1 MRALTRL
8 LPAALAVAAVFAV
21 PPARAQLLNQLQSAA
36 PSVSIPSGG
45 DGAAAGGVLGAL
57 GGGGGVP
64 SVGAASPGNL
74 AGVLQYCIQ
83 NNDVN
88 GSASSVQ
95 SQLMSKLGGQASADP
110 GYGAG
115 QGGTLQTGP
124 GGGYSLGGTGIK
136 QEVTRKVCNMV
147 LQRAQSML

>member
-1 MRALTRL
+1 MRALSRL
-8 LPAALAVAAVFAV
+8 LPATLAVAALFVA

-36 PSVSIPSGG
+36 PSVSVPS
-45 DGAAAGGVLGAL
+45 AGGALGAL
-57 GGGGGVP
+57 GGGGVP

-83 NNDVN
+83 NNDVSG

-95 SQLMSKLGGQASADP
+95 SQLMSKLGGQASSDP

>member
-8 LPAALAVAAVFAV
+8 LPATLAVAALFVA

-36 PSVSIPSGG
+36 PSVSVPS
-45 DGAAAGGVLGAL
+45 AGGALGAL
-57 GGGGGVP
+57 GGGGVP
-64 SVGAASPGNL
+64 SVGSASPGNL

-83 NNDVN
+83 NNDVSG

-95 SQLMSKLGGQASADP
+95 SQLMSKLGGQASSDP

-136 QEVTRKVCNMV
+136 QEVTRKVCNLV

>member
-1 MRALTRL
+1 MRALSPL
-8 LPAALAVAAVFAV
+8 LPAALAVAALFVA

-36 PSVSIPSGG
+36 PSVSVPSVS
-45 DGAAAGGVLGAL
+45 APSAGGVLGAL
-57 GGGGGVP
+57 GGGGVP
-64 SVGAASPGNL
+64 SVGSASPGNL
-74 AGVLQYCIQ
+74 AGVLHYCIQ
-83 NNDVN
+83 NNDVSS
-88 GSASSVQ
+88 GAARSVQ
-95 SQLMSKLGGQASADP
+95 SQLMSKLGGQASSDP

-115 QGGTLQTGP
+115 QGGTLETGP

>member
-1 MRALTRL
+1 MRALSRL

-36 PSVSIPSGG
+36 PSVSVPS
-45 DGAAAGGVLGAL
+45 AGGALGAL
-57 GGGGGVP
+57 GGGVP
-64 SVGAASPGNL
+64 SVGSASPGNL

-83 NNDVN
+83 NNDVSS
-88 GSASSVQ
+88 GAASSVQ
-95 SQLMSKLGGQASADP
+95 SQLMSKLGGQASSDP

-115 QGGTLQTGP
+115 QGGTLETGP

>member
-8 LPAALAVAAVFAV
+8 LPATLAVSALFVA

-36 PSVSIPSGG
+36 PSVSVPS
-45 DGAAAGGVLGAL
+45 AGGALGAL
-57 GGGGGVP
+57 GGGGVP
-64 SVGAASPGNL
+64 SVGSASPGNL

-83 NNDVN
+83 NNDVSG

-95 SQLMSKLGGQASADP
+95 SQLMSKLGGQASSDP

>member
-1 MRALTRL
+1 MRALSRL
-8 LPAALAVAAVFAV
+8 LPAALAVAAIFAV

-45 DGAAAGGVLGAL
+45 GGSAVGGALGAL
-57 GGGGGVP
+57 GGGGVP

-95 SQLMSKLGGQASADP
+95 SQLMSKLGGQASSDP

-115 QGGTLQTGP
+115 QSGTLETGP

>member
-8 LPAALAVAAVFAV
+8 LPATLAVAALFVA

-36 PSVSIPSGG
+36 PSVSVPS
-45 DGAAAGGVLGAL
+45 AGGALGAL
-57 GGGGGVP
+57 GGGGVP
-64 SVGAASPGNL
+64 SVGSASPGNL

-83 NNDVN
+83 NNDVSG

-95 SQLMSKLGGQASADP
+95 SQLMSKLGGQASSDP

>member
-1 MRALTRL
+1 MRALSRL
-8 LPAALAVAAVFAV
+8 LPAALAVAALFVA

-36 PSVSIPSGG
+36 PSVSVPS
-45 DGAAAGGVLGAL
+45 AGGALGAL
-57 GGGGGVP
+57 GGGVP
-64 SVGAASPGNL
+64 SVGSASPGNL

-83 NNDVN
+83 NNDVSS
-88 GSASSVQ
+88 GAASSVQ
-95 SQLMSKLGGQASADP
+95 SQLMSKLGGQASSDP

-115 QGGTLQTGP
+115 QSGTLETGP

>member
-8 LPAALAVAAVFAV
+8 LPATLAVAALFVA

-36 PSVSIPSGG
+36 PSMSVPS
-45 DGAAAGGVLGAL
+45 AGGALGAL
-57 GGGGGVP
+57 GGGGVP
-64 SVGAASPGNL
+64 SVGSASPGNL

-83 NNDVN
+83 NNDVSG

-95 SQLMSKLGGQASADP
+95 SQLMSKLGGQASSDP